1 MRRGA
6 CMPEGQEPPP
16 THTHPAE
23 VRDGSEPPNG
33 VLGPGLRSSAR
44 TVGSLDQ

>member
-6 CMPEGQEPPP
+6 CMPEGQEPH

>member
-6 CMPEGQEPPP
+6 CMPEEQEPP
-16 THTHPAE
+16 HTHPAE

>member
-1 MRRGA
+1 
-6 CMPEGQEPPP
+6 MPEEQEPRPLP
-16 THTHPAE
+16 PAE

-44 TVGSLDQ
+44 IGDSLDQ